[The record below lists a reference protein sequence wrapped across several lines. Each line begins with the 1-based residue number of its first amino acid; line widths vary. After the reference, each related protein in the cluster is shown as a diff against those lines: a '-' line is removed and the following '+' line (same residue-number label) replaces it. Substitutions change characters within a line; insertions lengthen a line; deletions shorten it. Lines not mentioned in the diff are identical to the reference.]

1 MIWKVMGLHVLK
13 ADVKFGLGLSLSGFL
28 IVRDVN
34 QVRPS

>member
-28 IVRDVN
+28 IVRDIN
-34 QVRPS
+34 QVKPS